1 MTGPLRIP
9 LGQSVLAKNDAAAA
23 RTRGRLAELGLPCV
37 NLMGSPGCGK
47 TALLEATLD
56 ALAGELR
63 VGVVTG
69 DLATARDADRLRD
82 RAAVVTQIN
91 TGGGCH
97 LDAAQVAGGLAGFP
111 LEDLDLVVVEN
122 VGNLICPATFDLGE
136 ARKVVVFSTPEGQD
150 KPAKHP
156 SALLAADLVLLN
168 KVDLLPYLPFD
179 VAAFRADVALV
190 RADLDVLEVAATR
203 KDDDPLL
210 GPWLTWLRGLVT
222 R

>member
-97 LDAAQVAGGLAGFP
+97 LDAAQVAEGLAGFP

-190 RADLDVLEVAATR
+190 RDDLDVLEVAATR
-203 KDDDPLL
+203 KDDDPQL
-210 GPWLTWLRGLVT
+210 GPWLTWLRGLVA

>member
-1 MTGPLRIP
+1 MSGSQRIP
-9 LGQSVLAKNDAAAA
+9 LAQSVLAKNDAAASHTRA
-23 RTRGRLAELGLPCV
+23 RLRELGLPCV

-69 DLATARDADRLRD
+69 DLATARDANRLAG
-82 RAAVVTQIN
+82 RATVVTQIN

-97 LDAAQVAGGLAGFP
+97 LDAAQVAAGLAGFP
-111 LEDLDLVVVEN
+111 LDELDLVVVEN

-136 ARKVVVFSTPEGQD
+136 AHKVVVFSTPEGQD

-179 VAAFRADVALV
+179 VAAFRKDVALV
-190 RADLDVLEVAATR
+190 RDDLDILEVAATSQAGE
-203 KDDDPLL
+203 PALE
-210 GPWLTWLRGLVT
+210 PWLEWVRGLMG
-222 R
+222 

>member
-97 LDAAQVAGGLAGFP
+97 LDAAQVADGLAGFP

-190 RADLDVLEVAATR
+190 RDDLDVLEVAATR
-203 KDDDPLL
+203 KDDDPQL
-210 GPWLTWLRGLVT
+210 GPWLTWLRGLVA